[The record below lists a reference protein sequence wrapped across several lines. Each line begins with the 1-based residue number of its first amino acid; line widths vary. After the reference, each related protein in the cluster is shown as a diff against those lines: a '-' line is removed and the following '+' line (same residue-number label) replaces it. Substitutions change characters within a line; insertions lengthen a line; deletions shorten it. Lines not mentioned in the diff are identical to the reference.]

1 MASFF
6 KSIRRVEF
14 CETDM
19 AGIVHFANFYR
30 WMEQCEHEFF
40 RSLGLSIVGHL
51 QDGTA
56 IGWPRVS
63 CQCRF
68 ESPAQYED
76 VLDVLLTVQR
86 IGVKSLT
93 YDIAFTN
100 NGRSIARGTLKTV
113 CCIMNPGQPLV
124 SLQIPDEYRSKL
136 DEYSRSA
143 TFA

>member
-6 KSIRRVEF
+6 KSTRRVEF
-14 CETDM
+14 YETDM
-19 AGIVHFANFYR
+19 AGIVHFSNFYK
-30 WMEQCEHEFF
+30 WMEQCDHEFF
-40 RSLGLSIVGHL
+40 RSLGLSIVRN
-51 QDGTA
+51 QPDGTT

-68 ESPAQYED
+68 ESPAHYDD

-100 NGRSIARGTLKTV
+100 NGRSVARGTLKTV
-113 CCIMNPGQPLV
+113 CCLMRPGQPLK
-124 SLQIPDEYRSKL
+124 SLEIPDDYRSQM
-136 DEYSRSA
+136 EEFRAS
-143 TFA
+143 T